1 MEKFQLQVFLNIIGI
16 GSASGLLFHND
27 SLYIISDNSSYLY
40 EYQIN
45 KKELTKIALNTNPE
59 ENIPKKEKLDFESIT
74 KNENK
79 LYLFGSGS
87 TENRN
92 LMMTYHLEN
101 QKIKQKDLNKLYIE
115 LRKLA
120 NLKKDELNI
129 EGAISIEDK
138 MYLFQRGNGGTGK
151 NGLFIVEDDKT
162 KPMYFHPISLPKI
175 NSVEYTFTD
184 AILVHDKFYFLASA
198 ENSNSTYLDGE
209 IFGSLVGILNP
220 KTFEVEQT
228 IQISDQHKFEGIT
241 FYKESATEFEF
252 LLCEDND
259 TELLESKI
267 YKLKLKK

>member
-27 SLYIISDNSSYLY
+27 SLFIISDNSSYLY

-45 KKELTKIALNTNPE
+45 KKELTKIALNTNPK

-92 LMMTYHLEN
+92 LMLTYHLEN
-101 QKIKQKDLNKLYIE
+101 EKIKSKDLSELYSRLRTLAKLKE
-115 LRKLA
+115 
-120 NLKKDELNI
+120 DELNI
-129 EGAISIEDK
+129 EGAISVEDK
-138 MYLFQRGNGGTGK
+138 MYLFQRGNGGADK

-162 KPMYFHPISLPKI
+162 KPMYFHPIPLPKI
-175 NSVEYTFTD
+175 NAVEYTFTD
-184 AILVHDKFYFLASA
+184 AILVHDKIYFLAAA

-209 IFGSLVGILNP
+209 VLGSLVGILNP

-228 IQISDQHKFEGIT
+228 IVISDNHKFEGIT
-241 FYKESATEFEF
+241 LYKESSTELEF

-259 TELLESKI
+259 TEILETKI
-267 YKLKLKK
+267 YKLKLSK

>member
-1 MEKFQLQVFLNIIGI
+1 MEKFHLQVFLNIVGI
-16 GSASGLLFHND
+16 GSASGLLFHNN
-27 SLYIISDNSSYLY
+27 SLFIISDNSSYLY
-40 EYQIN
+40 QYTIETE
-45 KKELTKIALNTNPE
+45 KLDKIALMENPMKNT
-59 ENIPKKEKLDFESIT
+59 PKKQKLDFESIT

-87 TENRN
+87 KENRN

-101 QKIKQKDLNKLYIE
+101 QKIKQKDLSKLYIE
-115 LRKLA
+115 LRKVG
-120 NLKKDELNI
+120 NLKEDELNI
-129 EGAISIEDK
+129 EGAISIEDT

-162 KPMYFHPISLPKI
+162 KPIYFHSISLPKI
-175 NSVEYTFTD
+175 NSVAYTFTD

-220 KTFEVEQT
+220 KTFEIEQT

-259 TELLESKI
+259 TEVLESKI
-267 YKLKLKK
+267 YKLKLMK